1 VKKHTTIAVD
11 IAKSVFEIA
20 VSDRPGHVSERQRLT
35 RARMLAFFRE
45 RPPAVVVL
53 EACGSAHPLGRELG
67 EMGHE
72 VRLLPPKH
80 VRPYVLRD
88 KTDRTDARALLE
100 ANRNE
105 EIMPVPVKTVGQ
117 QALSAVHRLRSGWLR
132 TRTARLNTL
141 RGILRELGVT
151 IPVGARHVESRVLEV
166 LGAGRVSQPL
176 AMLLTS
182 SLGEIRQLEQ
192 SIAEADRQLKNLAR
206 EMDSVVR
213 LQTIPGIGLLTATA
227 LVASVGEPSR
237 FRSGRRLA
245 SFLGLVPREHS
256 SGQTRFLGRIT
267 KRGDPYLRTLL
278 THGARSALLAAAR
291 RRNKGGALDRLG
303 QWGLELSQRR
313 GHNRATIAMA
323 NKLARLA
330 WAIWSRHDVYRP
342 VLQPPVPMITDMAST
357 H

>member
-1 VKKHTTIAVD
+1 
-11 IAKSVFEIA
+11 
-20 VSDRPGHVSERQRLT
+20 
-35 RARMLAFFRE
+35 
-45 RPPAVVVL
+45 
-53 EACGSAHPLGRELG
+53 
-67 EMGHE
+67 
-72 VRLLPPKH
+72 
-80 VRPYVLRD
+80 
-88 KTDRTDARALLE
+88 
-100 ANRNE
+100 
-105 EIMPVPVKTVGQ
+105 
-117 QALSAVHRLRSGWLR
+117 VHRLRSGWLR